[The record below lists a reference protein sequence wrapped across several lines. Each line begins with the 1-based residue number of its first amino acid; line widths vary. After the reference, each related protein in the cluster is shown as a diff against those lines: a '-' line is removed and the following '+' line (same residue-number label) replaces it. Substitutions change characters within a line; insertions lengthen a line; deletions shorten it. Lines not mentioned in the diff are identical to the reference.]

1 DDIDLGVLVPLPQD
15 AACSLGRLRRP
26 PGAIDVVERYRATL
40 DVRAGSHS
48 FAGPD
53 QYVDAAVSGLLEECS
68 LLLRVAGLMDEAD
81 AVGVYPVPLHER
93 FLELVVGVPLVL
105 LRGAPVAEHDLERT
119 WLRGLLIHRAI
130 ERGEAVAVPR
140 GSFS

>member
-1 DDIDLGVLVPLPQD
+1 AHVDLPAHDLLHGECLATDGVPARTVEGILRRVADDIDLGVLVPLPQD
-15 AACSLGRLRRP
+15 AAFSLGQLRRP
-26 PGAIDVVERYRATL
+26 PGAIDMVERYRATL

-53 QYVDAAVSGLLEECS
+53 QYVDVAVSGLLEECS

-81 AVGVYPVPLHER
+81 AVGVHPVPLHER

-105 LRGAPVAEHDLERT
+105 L
-119 WLRGLLIHRAI
+119 
-130 ERGEAVAVPR
+130 
-140 GSFS
+140 